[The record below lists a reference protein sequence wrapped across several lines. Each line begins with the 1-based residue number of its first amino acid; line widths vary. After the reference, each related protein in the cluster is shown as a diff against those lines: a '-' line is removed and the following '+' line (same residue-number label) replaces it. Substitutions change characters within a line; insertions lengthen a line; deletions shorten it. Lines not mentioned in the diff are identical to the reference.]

1 MQLKD
6 NKSIIAIDK
15 LKISLDFRFRLIFL
29 SPTKKLIFCFTF
41 ANQNSLSAVIDRPMS
56 RNTATNRKIVKD
68 KIAKKKQKEQEA
80 EAKRKALL
88 KEIVNQFTIK
98 K

>member
-1 MQLKD
+1 
-6 NKSIIAIDK
+6 
-15 LKISLDFRFRLIFL
+15 
-29 SPTKKLIFCFTF
+29 
-41 ANQNSLSAVIDRPMS
+41 MS